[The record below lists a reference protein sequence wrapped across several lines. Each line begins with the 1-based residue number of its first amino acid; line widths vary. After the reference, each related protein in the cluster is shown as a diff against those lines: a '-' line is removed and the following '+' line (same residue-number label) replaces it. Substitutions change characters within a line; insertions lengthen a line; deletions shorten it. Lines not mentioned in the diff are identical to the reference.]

1 MKRTATAPVATATA
15 RLSALGRVV
24 ACKVTRAGDWYVV
37 DATLCRGGFVSSA
50 YATAATLD
58 AALAHLGC

>member
-1 MKRTATAPVATATA
+1 MNRTDTATATR
-15 RLSALGRVV
+15 RLSALGRVH
-24 ACKVTRAGDWYVV
+24 ACKVTRAGSWYVV
-37 DATLCRGGFVSSA
+37 DATLCTAGFVRGA